1 MTRRLSVLFAASV
14 CLVVLGLA
22 PLSVVAPLGDDPIT
36 IAEGLARLWG
46 SGSLASAVWESA
58 AAATTGDHV
67 LPVGGALTAIEI
79 YAAQLL
85 MHFGLSLAHAW
96 GILRLLAILVSL
108 LSFAWML
115 GQLLTCQNMR
125 CTSGTRWHLTVVCF
139 MLTSGWFLAVMQI
152 HAPISQDPLL
162 SYAIVSWVAP
172 AAAFLYVGAL
182 AAFLNSTGGRPLPLV
197 VALLLGIFGV
207 FTYEPVV
214 VAIAL
219 SIPLVAVWNLGRT
232 GHRVEKRRQLWALV
246 PALVVLAVF
255 SFAQVWRLTQ
265 PLEYSGTTP
274 GFLQMTLPTWVN
286 SMLGLAPLTTAN
298 LVVASV
304 PQIWMIL
311 FYTGISSTLIIGGI
325 VVGRQ
330 SVLTSLSSGLK
341 ALIFLWL
348 FVSGVVVMFSISVK
362 YQLEIGQILGR
373 TYLFY
378 GLGLL
383 VLAGTLAIFVLWT
396 MRWRMAS
403 VAAVA
408 LALGLA
414 IPQWALNSRA
424 LVDVEMAWSWTLP
437 LINSLDGQYSDADR
451 CRLIEDLTSRE
462 IPAFFV
468 SGVEE
473 GLQRSYFGRYQQP
486 FCAKG

>member
-1 MTRRLSVLFAASV
+1 MTRRLLVLFAASI
-14 CLVVLGLA
+14 CLVIVGLA
-22 PLSVVAPLGDDPIT
+22 PLTVVAPLGDDPIT
-36 IAEGLARLWG
+36 IAEGLARLWE
-46 SGSLASAVWESA
+46 SGSLVSAVWESA

-125 CTSGTRWHLTVVCF
+125 GTSATRWHLTAVCF

-152 HAPISQDPLL
+152 HAPVSQDPIL

-172 AAAFLYVGAL
+172 ATAFLYVGVVAV
-182 AAFLNSTGGRPLPLV
+182 FLNSTGRRPLLLV
-197 VALLLGIFGV
+197 VALLIGIIGV

-219 SIPLVAVWNLGRT
+219 SIPLVAVWNLGRPE
-232 GHRVEKRRQLWALV
+232 HRVEKRRQIWASV
-246 PALVVLAVF
+246 PALATLTVF
-255 SFAQVWRLTQ
+255 SVAQIWRLAQ

-274 GFLQMTLPTWVN
+274 GFLQMILPTWVN
-286 SMLGLAPLTTAN
+286 SMLGLAPLTTTN
-298 LVVASV
+298 LVVAAV
-304 PQIWMIL
+304 PQTWMIL
-311 FYTGISSTLIIGGI
+311 FYTSISALLIVGGI
-325 VVGRQ
+325 IVGRR
-330 SVLTSLSSGLK
+330 SVLISISSGLK
-341 ALIFLWL
+341 ALVLLWL
-348 FVSGVVVMFSISVK
+348 LVSGVVAMFSISVK
-362 YQLEIGQILGR
+362 YQLEIGQTLGK

-378 GLGLL
+378 SLGLL

-396 MRWRMAS
+396 MRWRVAS
-403 VAAVA
+403 LAAVA
-408 LALGLA
+408 LALGVA
-414 IPQWALNSRA
+414 IPQWTLNSRT
-424 LVDVEMAWSWTLP
+424 LVDVDMAWSWTLP
-437 LINSLDGQYSDADR
+437 LINSLNGQSSDAER
-451 CRLIEDLTSRE
+451 CRLIADLNTRE
-462 IPAFFV
+462 LPAFFV

-473 GLQRSYFGRYQQP
+473 GLQGSYIGRYQQP
-486 FCAKG
+486 FCSKE